1 MKRNHLS
8 SIQSQNM
15 YVSSSEERKD
25 GHNSNACPHRLKRYK
40 YHRGK
45 EIQCKSKGIA
55 ERERE
60 RKRERVREN
69 EEERRNYTYFTQYTC
84 RYMNVGMNFIS
95 IFSKFS
101 AIML

>member
-1 MKRNHLS
+1 
-8 SIQSQNM
+8 M

-45 EIQCKSKGIA
+45 EIQCKSKGIGDRR

-60 RKRERVREN
+60 RERERIRRREGI
-69 EEERRNYTYFTQYTC
+69 TL
-84 RYMNVGMNFIS
+84 IS
-95 IFSKFS
+95 HNIHVV
-101 AIML
+101 I

>member
-45 EIQCKSKGIA
+45 ENQCKSKGIV

-60 RKRERVREN
+60 KEREREN
-69 EEERRNYTYFTQYTC
+69 EEERRNYTYFTQYMSLYEC
-84 RYMNVGMNFIS
+84 RYELYIYF
-95 IFSKFS
+95 
-101 AIML
+101 L